1 MKIKKRRAQP
11 LKVYTTKAVAAFL
24 GLSERRIRQLKA
36 DGIIKEYKNGTGLY
50 SLRDVTQMYIAFLKK
65 GTDNDVVD
73 YNSEKAKLIRAKRQN
88 EELQLRSRQKE
99 LHEAADIERLLSTMI
114 INFKSRLMAIP
125 AKLAPLL
132 ATKTD
137 KSEIF
142 KIIKSATDEAL
153 KELSDYSTV
162 FKGEEDEDGGEKW
175 E

>member
-1 MKIKKRRAQP
+1 M
-11 LKVYTTKAVAAFL
+11 KVYTTKAVAAFL
-24 GLSERRIRQLKA
+24 GLSERRIRQLKT
-36 DGIIKEYKNGTGLY
+36 DGIIKEYKNGSGLY
-50 SLRDVTQMYIAFLKK
+50 DLRGATQMYIAFLKK
-65 GTDNDVVD
+65 GSDNDVVD